1 MTPGNGLQ
9 RSIAEAISRRII
21 APDNTFFITFA
32 IFRQFIKKTLN
43 ETLHKNAQNLKWRK
57 RTMKKRVILSDILLI
72 FLLLAPCFL
81 IAGNSDSATLRVYT
95 FDIKEMIAKPVWR
108 TTKMAIEQAEKEN
121 AGLILI
127 QMNTYGG
134 MLDAADS
141 IRTKI
146 LDTDIPVYVFID
158 KNAASAGALIAIA
171 CDSIYMAPGSSI
183 GAATVVNQSGEQ
195 MPDKYQSYM
204 RSMMRATA
212 EAKGRD
218 PKIAQA
224 MVDPKIYV
232 PGVSDSGQVLTFTSS
247 EAIKYGF
254 SEAEVDNIE
263 EVFKHAGITNYKIV
277 KHEISAVD
285 RIIGWLI
292 NPFVSGIL
300 IMVII
305 GGIYFEL
312 QTPGVGFP
320 LAAAVLAALLYFAPL
335 YLEGLANHWEILMF
349 IIGLI
354 LIAVEIFAI
363 PGFGITGILGILFMV
378 AGLTLSMVGTV
389 GPGTFDIDLKSLAR
403 AFFTVIIAF
412 FFSIFGSILITKHL
426 FNTKYSFGSRL
437 ALAKTQEIDEGYT
450 SATESYQNML
460 NKEGV
465 AKTILRPSGKV
476 DVEGDMYDAT
486 ARSGYIE
493 QGEKIVVVGYRTGQ
507 LIVKKKEKKHK

>member
-1 MTPGNGLQ
+1 MRNMTKTPKMKTIKILH
-9 RSIAEAISRRII
+9 
-21 APDNTFFITFA
+21 NT
-32 IFRQFIKKTLN
+32 
-43 ETLHKNAQNLKWRK
+43 
-57 RTMKKRVILSDILLI
+57 ILILL
-72 FLLLAPCFL
+72 LMATHLVV
-81 IAGNSDSATLRVYT
+81 AGNQDSAALKVYV

-108 TTKMAIEQAEKEN
+108 TTDLAIDRAKEQKADI
-121 AGLILI
+121 ILI

-134 MLDAADS
+134 LLDAADS

-183 GAATVVNQSGEQ
+183 GAATVVSQSGEQ
-195 MPDKYQSYM
+195 LPDKYQSYM

-212 EAKGRD
+212 EAKGRNPD
-218 PKIAQA
+218 IAQA

-232 PGVSDSGQVLTFTSS
+232 PGVSDSGQVLTFTAS

-254 SEAEVDNIE
+254 CEAEVDDIG
-263 EVFKHAGITNYKIV
+263 EVFQHAGIKNYKLL
-277 KHEISAVD
+277 KHKLSAVD
-285 RIIGWLI
+285 KIIGWLI
-292 NPFVSGIL
+292 NPVVSGIL
-300 IMVII
+300 IMIII

-349 IIGLI
+349 IVGLI

-363 PGFGITGILGILFMV
+363 PGFGVTGILGILFMV
-378 AGLTLSMVGTV
+378 AGLTLSMVGNV
-389 GPGTFDIDLKSLAR
+389 GPGTFDIDFSNLAR
-403 AFFTVIIAF
+403 AFFTVVIAF
-412 FFSIFGSILITKHL
+412 FLAVFGSILITKNL
-426 FNTKYSFGSRL
+426 FNTRYSFGSRL
-437 ALAKTQEIDEGYT
+437 ALAKTQDINEGYT
-450 SATESYQNML
+450 TADRSYQDML
-460 NKEGV
+460 HKEGV

-486 ARSGYIE
+486 ARSGYID
-493 QGEKIVVVGYRTGQ
+493 QGEKVIVVGYRTGQ
-507 LIVKKKEKKHK
+507 LIVKKKDKRKTRK